1 MFHHQLPTLGIVKLA
16 QMARMQPERKPVRLA
31 PPKRHFEELRFAE
44 NYAATVAEQGPAG
57 TFVDMGFSC
66 RGFIQGSQKRIP
78 RDPSGKQLLP
88 GQRVTVH
95 VAEISTHFRNCV
107 VRLGRSQGEPDE
119 EARDRLLRLQESCAW
134 CPPDEARGRGAEV
147 DTS

>member
-1 MFHHQLPTLGIVKLA
+1 M
-16 QMARMQPERKPVRLA
+16 PERSTLRQA

-78 RDPSGKQLLP
+78 RDPSGRQLFP

-95 VAEISTHFRNCV
+95 VTEINTHFKNCV
-107 VRLGRSQGEPDE
+107 VKLGRVQEEPDE
-119 EARDRLLRLQESCAW
+119 DRDRLLRLRESCAW
-134 CPPDEARGRGAEV
+134 WPPDRERGRGAEV